1 MSKQFKRIFAL
12 LLVLAMVLS
21 VLPTAF
27 ASGVGISGRADAEH
41 VYTEEENA
49 ILDNDVF
56 AKIEAVKANAAWF
69 AKAYQNYQ
77 EYSRKA
83 RTWTVITLCV
93 GIAVWLLYLSFYAV
107 ILAKLGD
114 LSELGNF

>member
-1 MSKQFKRIFAL
+1 MEDYNQTPVEGAPVAPSPQPGKPAYVPDAPSTWLWQAIVVTILCCMPF
-12 LLVLAMVLS
+12 
-21 VLPTAF
+21 
-27 ASGVGISGRADAEH
+27 GIPAI
-41 VYTEEENA
+41 VY
-49 ILDNDVF
+49 
-56 AKIEAVKANAAWF
+56 AVKANAAWF

-93 GIAVWLLYLSFYAV
+93 GIVGWLLYLSFYAV